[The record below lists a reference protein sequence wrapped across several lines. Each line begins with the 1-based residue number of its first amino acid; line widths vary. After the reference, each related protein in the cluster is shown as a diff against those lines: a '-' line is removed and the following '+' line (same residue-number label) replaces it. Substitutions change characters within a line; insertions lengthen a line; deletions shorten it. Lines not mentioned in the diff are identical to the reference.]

1 MIDPKSMEVALDMAI
16 GGELFVDRAV
26 ILTLKSGERLLL
38 VSTEFKNYFLRGAK
52 KQQAKRNPRL
62 FEASANT
69 QISYNAEVRSADG
82 KLIGFKSQKMRAKD
96 FILNAATESNDRVLV
111 NLARKLKDNLGANAK
126 PDVQFDSVPITLNTK
141 EVRSALGVSEKI
153 SETKK
158 QQVNT
163 NVIQVQW
170 VLDMGVEPLLA
181 RMFAVF
187 RE

>member
-126 PDVQFDSVPITLNTK
+126 PDVQFDICSGLIKTDTSIGTLLT
-141 EVRSALGVSEKI
+141 
-153 SETKK
+153 
-158 QQVNT
+158 
-163 NVIQVQW
+163 
-170 VLDMGVEPLLA
+170 
-181 RMFAVF
+181 
-187 RE
+187 